1 MIDGQLLQKIASFL
15 FNILVSNQYSA
26 RVLPVDNCLIV
37 PDGWL
42 VNGIWVFVGLL
53 GPMYHLSASPPELT
67 IHSIHYCIEGNFH
80 LDTSQN
86 IRSENQ
92 SCKYFSQTRW
102 NMNSV
107 GIFLIR
113 IDVSSHVS
121 QEIYH
126 EKGWSYEVFLRKLAC
141 RHSSGFETVQS
152 RVDLHKMHS
161 GFLGLGFTPS
171 IFFCRLWSHVFAVFT
186 GEFTAQ
192 YLMWL

>member
-1 MIDGQLLQKIASFL
+1 MIDGQLLQKIASL
-15 FNILVSNQYSA
+15 IFNLLVSNQYSA
-26 RVLPVDNCLIV
+26 HVLPVDNCLIV

-42 VNGIWVFVGLL
+42 VNGIWVFVGSL

-107 GIFLIR
+107 DSYWRAVTYI
-113 IDVSSHVS
+113 SSDLS
-121 QEIYH
+121 W
-126 EKGWSYEVFLRKLAC
+126 KRMRPWGFLRKL
-141 RHSSGFETVQS
+141 RVQA
-152 RVDLHKMHS
+152 
-161 GFLGLGFTPS
+161 
-171 IFFCRLWSHVFAVFT
+171 FFRIWNCPEQGWPP
-186 GEFTAQ
+186 
-192 YLMWL
+192 